1 MPYQL
6 HCDPPQ
12 AEETLLDEVATEL
25 FELDE
30 GVLLGVEL
38 ELTTELFE
46 LDEGV
51 LLGVELE
58 LTTEL
63 ATELFELEEVV
74 AVELEVTVVH
84 TLPVTVGVSAV
95 PPFLSPCTPKLTD
108 CPG

>member
-6 HCDPPQ
+6 HCDALQ
-12 AEETLLDEVATEL
+12 ALLDELETEL

-46 LDEGV
+46 L
-51 LLGVELE
+51 
-58 LTTEL
+58 
-63 ATELFELEEVV
+63 EEVV

-84 TLPVTVGVSAV
+84 TAPVTAGFSARL
-95 PPFLSPCTPKLTD
+95 PFLSPCTPKLTD
-108 CPG
+108 WPG